1 MTPPHPTHVMSD
13 TTQRC
18 TRCGRWALTME
29 MLAPCRGGVETGA
42 VPRFEIDWFA
52 INKGLSA

>member
-1 MTPPHPTHVMSD
+1 MSTHPTHVMSD